1 MDSGIGGI
9 MSVQIKGAGTIGG
22 IDQGLNVV
30 GVVTA
35 TEFNPGIGSAVGTT
49 GLESHILKTQ
59 EAFTIGAGTS
69 VNITS
74 QDVFGNVAYTKLDRI
89 NVATGATFHV
99 STGTTFVMNVLGVF

>member
-1 MDSGIGGI
+1 

-22 IDQGLNVV
+22 LDQGLNVV
-30 GVVTA
+30 GVITA
-35 TEFNPGIGSAVGTT
+35 TEFNPGIGSAAGTS
-49 GLESHILKTQ
+49 GLLNHVLKTQ

-74 QDVFGNVAYTKLDRI
+74 QDVFGNVAYTKLNQI

-99 STGTTFVMNVLGVF
+99 STGTTFIMNVLGVF

>member
-1 MDSGIGGI
+1 
-9 MSVQIKGAGTIGG
+9 MSVQFYGAVRFGG
-22 IDQGLNVV
+22 LDQGLNVV

-35 TEFNPGIGSAVGTT
+35 TEFNPGIGSAIGTT

-74 QDVFGNVAYTKLDRI
+74 QDLFGNVAYTKLGQI

>member
-1 MDSGIGGI
+1 

-22 IDQGLNVV
+22 LDQGLNVV

-35 TEFNPGIGSAVGTT
+35 TEFNPGIGSAIGTT

-74 QDVFGNVAYTKLDRI
+74 QDLFGNVACGVLEGNI
-89 NVATGATFHV
+89 IIV
-99 STGTTFVMNVLGVF
+99 SWGGSKADLSEL